1 MSSPLSY
8 AGSEK
13 CVTKHPKKIILTK
26 ITSKE
31 NSTSLIPCVICG
43 DKATYIHY
51 GVRTCEGCKGFFKR
65 SVQKNAVYECVADE
79 NCVIDKTRRV
89 RCQYCRFRKCILSGM
104 VITIVV
110 IKYHLLLYGYYLIL
124 IES

>member
-1 MSSPLSY
+1 MSSSLSY
-8 AGSEK
+8 TGSEN
-13 CVTKHPKKIILTK
+13 CVTKNPKKIISTK

-31 NSTSLIPCVICG
+31 NSTALILCVICG
-43 DKATYIHY
+43 DNATYIHY

-79 NCVIDKTRRV
+79 NCVIDKKTRV

-110 IKYHLLLYGYYLIL
+110 IKYHLQFYLIL
-124 IES
+124 IEY